1 MIEEEVHPICQ
12 FEVVVFFDKLII
24 VQQPAIGI
32 INTGIQYREEETNK
46 NQVVEERFIIL
57 LFLFLL
63 SVELYYKKILRE
75 RKAAANDIKK
85 GRTQKEKPTHG
96 QKKGISE

>member
-1 MIEEEVHPICQ
+1 M
-12 FEVVVFFDKLII
+12 
-24 VQQPAIGI
+24 
-32 INTGIQYREEETNK
+32 
-46 NQVVEERFIIL
+46 
-57 LFLFLL
+57 
-63 SVELYYKKILRE
+63 SVELYYNKIIRE